1 MFGIIHLLVPAEI
14 SQKSGQIPNVG
25 GNAAFVSPLL
35 NNIPTK
41 INISINA
48 TVATDKT
55 IMWNSSIIEYIDKF
69 WNAEMFA

>member
-1 MFGIIHLLVPAEI
+1 
-14 SQKSGQIPNVG
+14 
-25 GNAAFVSPLL
+25 VSPLL